1 MSVINTNIK
10 SLVAQGALTKNN
22 RELSVAMERLS
33 TGSRINSAKDDAAGL
48 AISTR
53 MTSQTR
59 GLSMAI
65 RNANDG
71 ISLLQTSE
79 GALDEV
85 TGALQRMRELAV
97 QAVNGTNNASDRAA
111 LDAEV
116 QQLKSE
122 IDRIATT
129 TEFNNQKILDG
140 SFKNKTLQIGDKAD
154 QSMQISIGSVQT
166 RDLGMGG
173 TGGSTQAIV
182 GTRSSVGL
190 TGVVSAIGAGDIEIN
205 GQALAAISVGDDMED
220 IISNINSNV
229 DNVKASAFNT
239 VVMQNVGTGVLDDGD
254 LSISVR
260 ALGATATTTVSISGS
275 NSMAELV
282 ENINNEIGSLV
293 RASLNDQ
300 GKLVL
305 ENDTGAA
312 INLTDGST
320 GGGGT
325 GVGSTSAQNFNG
337 FLKLES
343 QDGSPVRV
351 TRGNTGM
358 ASPGT
363 LSDLAVLGYREITS
377 EPTEENYTVTGL
389 ALTSAGV
396 SGSWN
401 RSDITING
409 VSIYD
414 ADVDTGSFAGKLNA
428 INNFTEQTGVFA
440 SAQFDKSFTI
450 PTGGFVA
457 GTGVSL
463 NGTRIDTGANVTA
476 FAANINDKTTEHGLV
491 ATVNGDNL
499 ILSGSNVQK
508 ATVDYLSP
516 DSAVTLASTVEAAST
531 AKASRAI
538 TIASADV
545 VVGRTFQL
553 AIASS
558 GGTGS
563 VAVTYTAVTGDDKQS
578 VALGLKN
585 ALIATK
591 FSSDGNTKD
600 LNNSAFYH
608 GTITATTAT
617 SGALTITNTAVA
629 YGTAQIELSIVATP
643 SSTIGT
649 YGSSINSAFADAAN
663 DRTLSFA
670 SADLEAGATYEIRIV
685 SGSKS
690 LTTGSSTTVR
700 VTATSNDN
708 TAFASAVAAALIST
722 SGAYFGTSNTF
733 NFNGVAA
740 ATAVSEAGGVL
751 TIDSTVGYGQATIT
765 FAKIDTVLGAADTHY
780 GAIRLDSTSNT
791 PIQIALGDTAT
802 ASVGEHGLLEQNV
815 GAADYQVNAPTLGG
829 AFGESLT
836 GLTVSTAD
844 GASKAINSLDAAID
858 KVVGMRAQMGAV
870 QNRLDRTIDN
880 LSNVLANTEASR
892 SRIADTDYAVETTNL
907 AKAQI
912 IQQAA
917 TAMLAQANQQPQSVL
932 ALLQ

>member
-10 SLVAQGALTKNN
+10 SLVAQNSLTANN
-22 RELSVAMERLS
+22 RQLSVAMERLS

-129 TEFNNQKILDG
+129 TEFNNQKLLDG
-140 SFKNKTLQIGDKAD
+140 SFKNKTLQIGDKVS
-154 QSMQISIGSVQT
+154 QSMEVSIGSVQT

-182 GTRSSVGL
+182 GTRSSVAV
-190 TGVVSAIGAGDIEIN
+190 TGVASTIGAGDIEIN
-205 GQALAAISVGDDMED
+205 GQALAEITAGDDMED
-220 IISNINSNV
+220 IVVNINSNV
-229 DNVKASAFNT
+229 DNVTASAFNT
-239 VVMQNVGTGVLDDGD
+239 VVMQNVGTGVLAAGE
-254 LSISVR
+254 LTIQVR
-260 ALGATATTTVSISGS
+260 ALGASATTTATISAA

-282 ENINNEIGSLV
+282 VNINNEMGSLM

-312 INLTDGST
+312 VVITDSST

-325 GVGSTSAQNFNG
+325 GIGGVAATTFTG

-343 QDGSPVRV
+343 SDGSPVRI
-351 TRGNTGM
+351 TRGNMGM
-358 ASPGT
+358 SSPGT
-363 LSDLAVLGYREITS
+363 LADLAVLGYREITT
-377 EPTEENYTVTGL
+377 EPTDENYTVTGL

-396 SGSWN
+396 AGAWD
-401 RSDITING
+401 RSDLTING
-409 VSIYD
+409 VAIYD
-414 ADVDTGSFAGKLNA
+414 EDVATTSFAGKLNA
-428 INNFTEQTGVFA
+428 INNFTSETGVFA
-440 SAQFDKSFTI
+440 TAQFDQSFSI
-450 PTGGFVA
+450 PASGFVSGNA
-457 GTGVSL
+457 VAL
-463 NGTRIDTGANVTA
+463 NGVTIDTGASVTA
-476 FAANINDKTTEHGLV
+476 FATNINAKTAEHGLV

-508 ATVDYLSP
+508 ATIDYIDPASMGR
-516 DSAVTLASTVEAAST
+516 LASSISPTAAAT
-531 AKASRAI
+531 AAR
-538 TIASADV
+538 TIAIRSADV
-545 VVGRTFQL
+545 VVGRTIQL
-553 AIASS
+553 SIASTT
-558 GGTGS
+558 GTGS
-563 VAVTYTAVTGDDKQS
+563 VAVTYTMVAGDTKTSAAMGLRAALLSTKVSSTG
-578 VALGLKN
+578 GLK
-585 ALIATK
+585 A
-591 FSSDGNTKD
+591 
-600 LNNSAFYH
+600 
-608 GTITATTAT
+608 TATPQYR
-617 SGALTITNTAVA
+617 GTNTATVVTTTA
-629 YGTAQIELSIVATP
+629 NAALLKITGLVYGASKMELKIVSSP
-643 SSTIGT
+643 SSTIGN
-649 YGSSINSAFADAAN
+649 YQSSVNSA
-663 DRTLSFA
+663 A
-670 SADLEAGATYEIRIV
+670 SAAATARTVTFDDDDITSGDTYELRIV
-685 SGSKS
+685 SGNKS
-690 LTTGSSTTVR
+690 GNTGASTTVR
-700 VTATSNDN
+700 VTSTDGTGATLA
-708 TAFASAVAAALIST
+708 TAFKAALMATNGAFYGSTNTFDRNGQTSAVAVT
-722 SGAYFGTSNTF
+722 
-733 NFNGVAA
+733 VA
-740 ATAVSEAGGVL
+740 TNIL
-751 TIDSTVGYGQATIT
+751 TIAAVTGYGRATID
-765 FAKIDTVLGAADTHY
+765 FAKVDTVLGAADTHY
-780 GAIRLDSTSNT
+780 GAIRLDSQENT
-791 PIQIALGDTAT
+791 PIQITLGDNPVVA
-802 ASVGEHGLLEQNV
+802 EHGLLEQNV

-836 GLTVSTAD
+836 GLTVSTSD
-844 GASKAINSLDAAID
+844 GASKAISSLDAALD
-858 KVVGMRAQMGAV
+858 KVSSMRATMGAI

-880 LSNVLANTEASR
+880 LSNVLANTEASS